1 MELQK
6 QVWQLWS
13 RVGFCLRLLVD
24 LLSDLSFQII
34 SCRSSR
40 RGLPRVTSE
49 LLLCSAVSLAG
60 QIRRRERSSEEV
72 VTACIDRIK
81 EVNSLI
87 NAVVDQRFE
96 AALEEARKCD
106 RIISS
111 LSEPALAQIS
121 VEQPLL
127 GVPFSTKEGIAVSG
141 LHQSYGLVSRRDQ
154 IASQDASAVRQ
165 LRRAGAI
172 PLCVTNVSEVGCWWD
187 SANCLYGLTSNPHS
201 LSHSPGG
208 SSGGE
213 AALQAAAGI
222 SISLGS
228 DTGGSVRTPAAFC
241 GLFGHKPTP
250 QTVSTSG
257 SYIHDLHDEDTT
269 LQTLGPIC
277 RFAEVTNCSPASE
290 RHLLSQIIAGPEAVA
305 ECFTGRQPAS
315 AQPGD
320 SSPAQSVQVLPADHP
335 GRRELRLTSRP
346 GGQAGSPESRGLC
359 RESLWCHRTSSPS
372 GRASQLPLSLLLR
385 NIEISARPN
394 SLFGPGRSLA
404 VSGVSQVSPRQR
416 NIFLPS
422 ALTGTDGEDLAGGRH
437 LPGLPRDGS

>member
-1 MELQK
+1 MDLQK
-6 QVWQLWS
+6 QIWLIWS
-13 RVGFCLRLLVD
+13 RVGFCLRLLLD
-24 LLSDLSFQII
+24 LLSDLSFKII
-34 SCRSSR
+34 YCRTCR

-49 LLLCSAVSLAG
+49 VLLCSAVSLAEK
-60 QIRRRERSSEEV
+60 IRRGERSSEEV

-127 GVPFSTKEGIAVSG
+127 GVPFSTKEGIAVAG
-141 LHQSYGLVSRRDQ
+141 LHHSYGLLARRDQ

-172 PLCVTNVSEVGCWWD
+172 PLCVTNIAEVGCWWD

-213 AALQAAAGI
+213 AALQASAGV
-222 SISLGS
+222 SVSLGS

-250 QTVSTSG
+250 HTVSTSG
-257 SYIHDLHDEDTT
+257 AYIHDLHDEHTT

-277 RFAEVTNCSPASE
+277 RFAEVTNSSVPLPTVS
-290 RHLLSQIIAGPEAVA
+290 RNISSVKTIAGPEAA
-305 ECFTGRQPAS
+305 TEDFTGR
-315 AQPGD
+315 
-320 SSPAQSVQVLPADHP
+320 
-335 GRRELRLTSRP
+335 
-346 GGQAGSPESRGLC
+346 
-359 RESLWCHRTSSPS
+359 
-372 GRASQLPLSLLLR
+372 
-385 NIEISARPN
+385 
-394 SLFGPGRSLA
+394 
-404 VSGVSQVSPRQR
+404 
-416 NIFLPS
+416 
-422 ALTGTDGEDLAGGRH
+422 
-437 LPGLPRDGS
+437 

>member
-1 MELQK
+1 MDLQS
-6 QVWQLWS
+6 QVWLLWNK
-13 RVGFCLRLLVD
+13 VGFCLRLLVD
-24 LLSDLSFQII
+24 LISDLSFKII
-34 SCRSSR
+34 YCRSCR

-49 LLLCSAVSLAG
+49 VLLCSAVSLAG
-60 QIRRRERSSEEV
+60 QIRRGERSSEEV

-106 RIISS
+106 RIIAS

-127 GVPFSTKEGIAVSG
+127 GLPFSTKEGIAVRG
-141 LHQSYGLVSRRDQ
+141 LHHSYGLLARRDQ

-172 PLCVTNVSEVGCWWD
+172 PLCVTNISEVGCWWD
-187 SANCLYGLTSNPHS
+187 SSNCLYGLTSNPHS

-213 AALQAAAGI
+213 AALQAAGGI
-222 SISLGS
+222 TVSLGS

-250 QTVSTSG
+250 HTVSTSG
-257 SYIHDLHDEDTT
+257 AYIHDLHDEHTT

-277 RFAEVTNCSPASE
+277 RFAEVKT
-290 RHLLSQIIAGPEAVA
+290 
-305 ECFTGRQPAS
+305 
-315 AQPGD
+315 
-320 SSPAQSVQVLPADHP
+320 
-335 GRRELRLTSRP
+335 
-346 GGQAGSPESRGLC
+346 
-359 RESLWCHRTSSPS
+359 
-372 GRASQLPLSLLLR
+372 
-385 NIEISARPN
+385 
-394 SLFGPGRSLA
+394 
-404 VSGVSQVSPRQR
+404 
-416 NIFLPS
+416 
-422 ALTGTDGEDLAGGRH
+422 
-437 LPGLPRDGS
+437 